1 MIDVHLMISAD
12 LIARK
17 TSLKNVNEVLAI
29 LAWFEDQSHSFAHLF
44 LKHSYLSH
52 AKNF

>member
-1 MIDVHLMISAD
+1 MINAELIISAD

-17 TSLKNVNEVLAI
+17 TALKSINEVLAV
-29 LAWFEDQSHSFAHLF
+29 LMWFEDQSNGFAHLF

-52 AKNF
+52 AKIY